1 MKNCNFL
8 SQMLVADYMPVK
20 EFMPLSSIGTTLIW
34 AMLLMPVMNTVNVL
48 QVRFNLPFFFK
59 IQNGDYPISL
69 IPQRFDPFEPSPPT
83 SCTSEYT
90 VAQRQN

>member
-48 QVRFNLPFFFK
+48 QVRFNLPFLFLNPK
-59 IQNGDYPISL
+59 WGLPNIAD
-69 IPQRFDPFEPSPPT
+69 SPKVR
-83 SCTSEYT
+83 SF
-90 VAQRQN
+90 